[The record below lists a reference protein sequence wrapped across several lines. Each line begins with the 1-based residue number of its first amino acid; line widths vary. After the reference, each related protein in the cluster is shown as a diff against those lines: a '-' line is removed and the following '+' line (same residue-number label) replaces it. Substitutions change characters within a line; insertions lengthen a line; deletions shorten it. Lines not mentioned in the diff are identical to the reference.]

1 MYAWHVKELNAISY
15 KAVYFF
21 NEPNWDNFTSH
32 LDLGQYEDLH
42 VRRVLMVEIA
52 HGTVHYQHLCRGH
65 FPKSPSSKKVTR
77 ISQAMFCVLES
88 WTQYA
93 NVGLDQGYNVNRS
106 NHQATESP
114 VYVYDWLN
122 LHLGIE
128 LSQSYPVVY
137 GTSLNQL
144 WRPLQH
150 SVNIGNFAYYHILLS
165 SGWTHKFLEIFRVD
179 ILSALD
185 IH

>member
-65 FPKSPSSKKVTR
+65 FPKSSSSKKETR
-77 ISQAMFCVLES
+77 ISQDMLCVRES
-88 WTQYA
+88 LRQYA
-93 NVGLDQGYNVNRS
+93 NVGYWTMDIMIIGQVKPPGDWESCLCLWLAEFTLGDRIEPIIPS
-106 NHQATESP
+106 CIRHFFEPIMTTAT
-114 VYVYDWLN
+114 
-122 LHLGIE
+122 
-128 LSQSYPVVY
+128 
-137 GTSLNQL
+137 
-144 WRPLQH
+144 
-150 SVNIGNFAYYHILLS
+150 
-165 SGWTHKFLEIFRVD
+165 
-179 ILSALD
+179 ALREYR
-185 IH
+185 